1 MTDYKARANQPG
13 YELDFERIY
22 LAEHARCLELE
33 AQLNSLRDAAR
44 EFLHWYNTAQ
54 PLSWIDSREIAEH
67 LQDELNK
74 E

>member
-1 MTDYKARANQPG
+1 MTDYKAHANQPG

-33 AQLNSLRDAAR
+33 KQLDALRDAAR
-44 EFLHWYNTAQ
+44 SALVALAYCSDKSIVEQAYEA
-54 PLSWIDSREIAEH
+54 